1 MGLEGRWEKAGNLDG
16 LHFDALK
23 RFLAVSPIR
32 EAAFRLSWAS
42 GFWASEV
49 CLCLLRVGEP

>member
-42 GFWASEV
+42 GFWASEG
-49 CLCLLRVGEP
+49 LPLLAQGR